1 MVMETSKATSPYS
14 VVSEFEGTLLK
25 RDDPF
30 SYFMLLSFDA
40 SGVIR
45 FALLLFLWPVTALL
59 NVFSYKNAALK
70 LMIFVAT
77 AGLRESEI
85 ELVARMDALSMDTW
99 IFFSS
104 CKKRIVVRMPRLM
117 VERFAKQYLIAEEVI
132 GTELIVNRFGFVT
145 GLLTRSLI

>member
-77 AGLRESEI
+77 DGLRESEI
-85 ELVARMDALSMDTW
+85 ELVARMDDLSMDTW
-99 IFFSS
+99 IFFQLVQEKDRGEDASTHGRE
-104 CKKRIVVRMPRLM
+104 KPHL
-117 VERFAKQYLIAEEVI
+117 
-132 GTELIVNRFGFVT
+132 
-145 GLLTRSLI
+145 GLGRQPATQCQP